1 MVAAPL
7 GPRATGSDSRGE
19 RLNKLRILL
28 LALAYA
34 CFWALFVLFPYPS
47 NVVPESY
54 TSYDAAPVFASNVVA
69 LVTMAL
75 SGGVLVALRDGL
87 AERVAGSTMAVVGSG
102 AALLACGAALIVSAH
117 IGAIPL
123 WMMVA
128 YPAIVAIYGVV
139 VAVTLAGAS
148 WRLSSRDNAV
158 MLALSLFLSFLIG
171 EAIVALTDPLPTGEI
186 SNPLMPAL
194 GGVFLVILGRLGRS
208 DSEPPSPP
216 RPASSLSGRAA
227 ALAAAILLCYLL
239 GSGAFM
245 SLSSVARG
253 ETWFSDGWIHCAIA
267 LGLYPAFCLCAFAAW
282 RQGRA
287 GYPWLGFFI
296 LCILPLLHRPAVYAA
311 GRPMPSFD
319 PVEPSHGHHAAVGGG
334 SRGDACAGS
343 SLVAVRGCCT
353 HAHRC
358 RRLRHSR
365 HRTCRV
371 LFRAD
376 GFSRQCR
383 HARYGLCHDA
393 GDALVR
399 ATAP

>member
-139 VAVTLAGAS
+139 VAVTLAAAS

-171 EAIVALTDPLPTGEI
+171 EAIVALTDPLPTGDI

-194 GGVFLVILGRLGRS
+194 GGVFLVILGRLGR
-208 DSEPPSPP
+208 DAPEPPLSVHALAP
-216 RPASSLSGRAA
+216 SLSGRAA
-227 ALAAAILLCYLL
+227 APAAAILLCYLL

-267 LGLYPAFCLCAFAAW
+267 LVTLPGLLPLSPSPHGAS
-282 RQGRA
+282 GRA
-287 GYPWLGFFI
+287 AYPWLGFFI
-296 LCILPLLHRPAVYAA
+296 LCIACLYCTALLYYAA
-311 GRPMPSFD
+311 GRPVPGLD
-319 PVEPSHGHHAAVGGG
+319 PVEPPHGHHAAVGGG
-334 SRGDACAGS
+334 SRGHASAGPP
-343 SLVAVRGCCT
+343 LVAGRGCCT
-353 HAHRC
+353 HAHRG
-358 RRLRHSR
+358 RRLRHPYRRAYRALSR
-365 HRTCRV
+365 DRWTRWSMPSCS
-371 LFRAD
+371 
-376 GFSRQCR
+376 SR
-383 HARYGLCHDA
+383 
-393 GDALVR
+393 
-399 ATAP
+399 PSP

>member
-1 MVAAPL
+1 M
-7 GPRATGSDSRGE
+7 
-19 RLNKLRILL
+19 NKLRILL

-216 RPASSLSGRAA
+216 RPAS
-227 ALAAAILLCYLL
+227 
-239 GSGAFM
+239 
-245 SLSSVARG
+245 
-253 ETWFSDGWIHCAIA
+253 
-267 LGLYPAFCLCAFAAW
+267 
-282 RQGRA
+282 
-287 GYPWLGFFI
+287 
-296 LCILPLLHRPAVYAA
+296 
-311 GRPMPSFD
+311 
-319 PVEPSHGHHAAVGGG
+319 
-334 SRGDACAGS
+334 
-343 SLVAVRGCCT
+343 
-353 HAHRC
+353 
-358 RRLRHSR
+358 
-365 HRTCRV
+365 
-371 LFRAD
+371 
-376 GFSRQCR
+376 
-383 HARYGLCHDA
+383 
-393 GDALVR
+393 
-399 ATAP
+399 